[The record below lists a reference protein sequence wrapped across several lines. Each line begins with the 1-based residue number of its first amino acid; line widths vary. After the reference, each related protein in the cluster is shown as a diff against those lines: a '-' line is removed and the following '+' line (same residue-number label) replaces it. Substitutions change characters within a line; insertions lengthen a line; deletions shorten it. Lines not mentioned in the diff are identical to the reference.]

1 MDRRQ
6 ALRLLATGA
15 ALQLAPLNLFA
26 ALREARAVVG
36 AQTSLRTLNP
46 YQGGTVTAIAEL
58 ILPKTDT
65 PGAKDVGVS
74 EFIDL
79 ILTEWYSGDDRTH
92 FLRGLEDVDVRSQ
105 SLFGKNL
112 IECTPKQQA
121 DILTALGEAMV
132 EDADRLHDQPRQN
145 RRSRREPAK
154 NFYYMLRNL
163 TLTAYYTSEAG
174 ATAELNYQIIPD
186 RYDGCTDAPS
196 PKEAP
201 DRQ

>member
-1 MDRRQ
+1 V
-6 ALRLLATGA
+6 A
-15 ALQLAPLNLFA
+15 AL
-26 ALREARAVVG
+26 
-36 AQTSLRTLNP
+36 
-46 YQGGTVTAIAEL
+46 AEL

-112 IECTPKQQA
+112 VECSPRQQA
-121 DILTALGEAMV
+121 EILTALGQAMI
-132 EDADRLHDQPRQN
+132 EDRDTFRDRPRQY
-145 RRSRREPAK
+145 RRSRREPDK
-154 NFYYMLRNL
+154 NFCYMLRNL
-163 TLTAYYTSEAG
+163 TLTDYYTSEAG

-186 RYDGCTDAPS
+186 RYDGCTDAPLQ
-196 PKEAP
+196 KEAP
-201 DRQ
+201 DRQRRIKQPTTPS